1 MAGEWS
7 VSRLLETI
15 QTVDKAPSVTGQEK
29 EIRRMTIGEF
39 NRLIRTKGRYHANSW
54 AASLLYHAICL
65 SGALFFMSDIDKPV
79 LLDTFQWEVSMVEAA
94 TTQPPPPPS
103 LPPTPAPPQPRQVKR
118 AADPRPP
125 VETLET
131 VRHTDHEIVTPQIQT
146 PVETAQSAET
156 PSVVAQAITT
166 THTTVV
172 ERAVEQS
179 TVVQEEAFD
188 AGPDL
193 SAVEHRTVLRQEVRY
208 RRTQADYGWL
218 RDLLWKRI
226 EELKHYP
233 TLARA
238 NHWEGKV
245 VVQAVIKAD
254 GTVGALSVAESSGH
268 ALLDEEALVV
278 MRKASPLRL
287 KHQLETSQIT
297 ILIPISYRLEG

>member
-1 MAGEWS
+1 MT
-7 VSRLLETI
+7 TI
-15 QTVDKAPSVTGQEK
+15 
-29 EIRRMTIGEF
+29 EF
-39 NRLIRTKGRYHANSW
+39 DRLIRNGGRYHANGW
-54 AASLLYHAICL
+54 AASLLYHVIGI
-65 SGALFFMSDIDKPV
+65 SGVLYVMSDIDKPV

-94 TTQPPPPPS
+94 TTQPPPSP
-103 LPPTPAPPQPRQVKR
+103 PPTPAPPQPRHVKR

-125 VETLET
+125 VETLQT
-131 VRHTDHEIVTPQIQT
+131 VRHVDHEIVTPQVQT
-146 PVETAQSAET
+146 PVETAQTAET
-156 PSVVAQAITT
+156 PPVVAQAVTAT
-166 THTTVV
+166 QTTVV

-193 SAVEHRTVLRQEVRY
+193 PAVEHRAVLHREVQY

-226 EELKHYP
+226 EELKRYP
-233 TLARA
+233 TLART

-278 MRKASPLRL
+278 MRRASPLRL
-287 KHQLETSQIT
+287 THQLEKSQIT
-297 ILIPISYRLEG
+297 ILVPISYRLEG